1 MNPKLV
7 DSDVVIEIAGQRLR
21 VGPAPDD
28 APAATP
34 QRTESLAR
42 ELVRGMLGTDAAPV
56 IELVR
61 GPGSPSRRELA
72 APGCAP
78 TVIGRGDEATW
89 VILDEDLSREHAEIR
104 RDWSG
109 VTIRDLE
116 SKNGTRV
123 DGVAIDVET
132 ALHDGARLELGNVE
146 LVFRDP
152 AERHLR
158 GETPAN
164 PRRPATLS
172 SPAVTGPTGRAIPI
186 VAGGLAVLAI
196 CALIWILAA

>member
-1 MNPKLV
+1 MKLV

-21 VGPAPDD
+21 VGPAPDG

-61 GPGSPSRRELA
+61 GTGSPSRRELA
-72 APGCAP
+72 APGGAP

-104 RDWSG
+104 RDWNG

-116 SKNGTRV
+116 SKNGTRI

-132 ALHDGARLELGNVE
+132 VLHDGARIELGNVT

-158 GETPAN
+158 GDAVVVTPIAK
-164 PRRPATLS
+164 PIAPAVASPATS
-172 SPAVTGPTGRAIPI
+172 SMIVWVAGSIAVLAVVGLLWI
-186 VAGGLAVLAI
+186 VAG
-196 CALIWILAA
+196 